1 MLPVGLPLDTKML
14 LTDLIQFIK
23 TTHSETKK
31 QAFPWTD
38 EGLSQ
43 YLAWAFSRD
52 YLFVDSDENGL
63 TGCLV
68 AYPLP
73 ISSDGSIQSLLPSN
87 VDVAKEN
94 EHIKEIVIMDGIFKA
109 PKARK
114 TITHKFMKRFP
125 NWKNQKKWATRKLKP
140 TVLNN
145 RYIQLTGELN

>member
-1 MLPVGLPLDTKML
+1 ML

-31 QAFPWTD
+31 QAFSWTD
-38 EGLSQ
+38 EGLAQ
-43 YLAWAFSRD
+43 YLAWAFSKD
-52 YLFVDSDENGL
+52 YLFIDSDENGL
-63 TGCLV
+63 IGCLV

-73 ISSDGSIQSLLPSN
+73 ISSDGSIKSLLPSN

-125 NWKNQKKWATRKLKP
+125 NWKNQKKTAVRKTKI
-140 TVLNN
+140 VVISN
-145 RYIQLTGELN
+145 RFIELTGGNI

>member
-1 MLPVGLPLDTKML
+1 ML

-43 YLAWAFSRD
+43 YLSWAFSRD

-68 AYPLP
+68 AYVLP
-73 ISSDGSIQSLLPSN
+73 MSSDGSIQSLLPSDI
-87 VDVAKEN
+87 DVAKEN
-94 EHIKEIVIMDGIFKA
+94 EHLKEIVIMDGIFKTT
-109 PKARK
+109 KSRK
-114 TITHKFMKRFP
+114 IITNKFMKRFP
-125 NWKNQKKWATRKLKP
+125 NWENQKKWATRKVVPK
-140 TVLNN
+140 VLNN

>member
-1 MLPVGLPLDTKML
+1 ML

-52 YLFVDSDENGL
+52 YLFIDSDENGL

-68 AYPLP
+68 AYALP
-73 ISSDGSIQSLLPSN
+73 NPSDGSIQSLLPQDAEVPKDTEGS
-87 VDVAKEN
+87 KEL
-94 EHIKEIVIMDGIFKA
+94 VIMDGIFKTT
-109 PKARK
+109 KARK
-114 TITHKFMKRFP
+114 NITHKFMKRFP
-125 NWKNQKKWATRKLKP
+125 NWENQKKWAVRKQSVKP
-140 TVLNN
+140 VNN

>member
-1 MLPVGLPLDTKML
+1 ML

-38 EGLSQ
+38 EGLTQ
-43 YLAWAFSRD
+43 YLSWAFSRD

-68 AYPLP
+68 AYVLP
-73 ISSDGSIQSLLPSN
+73 MSSNGSIQSLLPSDI
-87 VDVAKEN
+87 DVAKEN
-94 EHIKEIVIMDGIFKA
+94 EHLKEIVFMDGIFKTT
-109 PKARK
+109 KSRK
-114 TITHKFMKRFP
+114 TIINKFMKRFP
-125 NWKNQKKWATRKLKP
+125 NWENQKKWATRKVVPK
-140 TVLNN
+140 VLNN